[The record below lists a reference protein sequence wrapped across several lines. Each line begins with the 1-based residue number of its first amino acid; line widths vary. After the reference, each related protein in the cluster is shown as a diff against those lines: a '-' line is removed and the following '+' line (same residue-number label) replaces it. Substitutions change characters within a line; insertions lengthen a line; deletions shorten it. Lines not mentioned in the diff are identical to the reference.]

1 MECSVC
7 FPNFDAAVLIFE
19 LCVEVGQFLFLAVRF
34 AFQAD
39 SLCVQAAAIGVISV
53 IAKSIVVC
61 WDHIDPAVQMERI
74 VRVVQMECIV
84 PVVQM
89 ECTVLA
95 VQMEYTHTELVDFDN
110 FHTDTLGISPFRLI
124 SL

>member
-7 FPNFDAAVLIFE
+7 FPNFDVAVLIFE
-19 LCVEVGQFLFLAVRF
+19 LCVEVGQFLFLAVRC

-39 SLCVQAAAIGVISV
+39 SLCVQAAAIAVISV

-74 VRVVQMECIV
+74 VRVVQMEC
-84 PVVQM
+84 
-89 ECTVLA
+89 TVLA

-110 FHTDTLGISPFRLI
+110 FDTDTLGISPFRLI